1 MPAAKLMSNFQM
13 QEEIPPKNK
22 AACVD
27 SIASN
32 SQQGNIKEP
41 QHLNSTK
48 SAAIYLA
55 PMIFSDA
62 SHSAD
67 HREAHLYKASQ
78 PWVVKTGSFAQ
89 SFGGK

>member
-1 MPAAKLMSNFQM
+1 M
-13 QEEIPPKNK
+13 QEETPPKNK

-55 PMIFSDA
+55 PMIF
-62 SHSAD
+62 
-67 HREAHLYKASQ
+67 
-78 PWVVKTGSFAQ
+78 
-89 SFGGK
+89 